1 MRGLDSSSPPGMA
14 MARTGQERIV
24 GTLTILIPF
33 LYCPLPNG
41 DNDTLIN
48 TGPSIPIIGKWY
60 PHNKWDSYCF
70 FSQPLT
76 KTNPAGPKFDHGQYW
91 VLWGYS
97 GKSLIKAFWRLWW
110 LEVLWPGAVL
120 WPVLCSTGVQW
131 WGWVAG
137 AGVLRVAR
145 MEHSDTVSPSVC
157 RKSPAITHLT

>member
-1 MRGLDSSSPPGMA
+1 MHSVRILAQFKKSFIRFVRINKGMHFPNHFKINNCSGLSSWVGVTVTMWRVPGSLMSPWPGLARRGFLA
-14 MARTGQERIV
+14 AEQ
-24 GTLTILIPF
+24 ILIPV

-91 VLWGYS
+91 VLWG
-97 GKSLIKAFWRLWW
+97 I
-110 LEVLWPGAVL
+110 PG
-120 WPVLCSTGVQW
+120 
-131 WGWVAG
+131 
-137 AGVLRVAR
+137 RV
-145 MEHSDTVSPSVC
+145 
-157 RKSPAITHLT
+157 